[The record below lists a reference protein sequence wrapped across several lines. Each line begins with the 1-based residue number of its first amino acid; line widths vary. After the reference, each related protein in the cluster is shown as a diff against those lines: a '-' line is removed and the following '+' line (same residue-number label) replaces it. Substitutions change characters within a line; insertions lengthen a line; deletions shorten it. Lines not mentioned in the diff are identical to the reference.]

1 MMTEELLLWGI
12 FILLCGIFILCV
24 AAVAVTVP
32 AISQSRKNEEK
43 EKEAAVIMDNG
54 TGKMDSAILKQWN
67 NLLGYNGEEGEDIDE

>member
-1 MMTEELLLWGI
+1 MTEELLLWGI

-24 AAVAVTVP
+24 AAVAVTVS